1 MTNVW
6 IGENLDASLL
16 IDQPKRGVA
25 APQSGGGI
33 SAMRDDRKFRLRVAG
48 VRDSVHVEPFDK
60 YFGRDEELHR
70 AKNAA
75 VVGEVAG
82 TASREHVLVKG
93 VIDADDERIWRSRVD
108 EMRNIDGKGGVA
120 FARMLASELPVHPHR
135 GCVEYGGKL
144 NANGGASPAF
154 GNVEFALIPSD
165 ASIFDERRV
174 NLPGVRNGDG
184 NPIVRGGLCC

>member
-1 MTNVW
+1 
-6 IGENLDASLL
+6 
-16 IDQPKRGVA
+16 
-25 APQSGGGI
+25 
-33 SAMRDDRKFRLRVAG
+33 MRDDRKLRFRVAA
-48 VRDSVHVEPFDK
+48 VRDSVHIEPFDK
-60 YFGRDEELHR
+60 RFRRDEELHR

-93 VIDADDERIWRSRVD
+93 VIDADDKRIGGSGVN
-108 EMRNIDGKGGVA
+108 EARNVETKGGVA

-165 ASIFDERRV
+165 ASILDERRV
-174 NLPGVRNGDG
+174 NLPGVRNRDG
-184 NPIVRGGLCC
+184 NPIVWGGLCC